1 MDLIDIYKSF
11 HPKAAKSTLLI
22 SAHGTFSRLDH
33 MLGHKVNFGKL
44 KKTEI
49 ISSIFP
55 NHNAMK
61 LENSNREK
69 NFTPHPPDKNM
80 KANTVI

>member
-1 MDLIDIYKSF
+1 MDLIDIYKAF
-11 HPKAAKSTLLI
+11 HPKAAEYTLLI

-33 MLGHKVNFGKL
+33 MLDHKVNLGNL

-49 ISSIFP
+49 ISRIFP

-61 LENSNREK
+61 LENSNRGKKLQKKKTLQKHEG
-69 NFTPHPPDKNM
+69 
-80 KANTVI
+80 

>member
-1 MDLIDIYKSF
+1 MDLIDIYQAF
-11 HPKAAKSTLLI
+11 HPKAAEYTLLI

-33 MLGHKVNFGKL
+33 MLDHKVNLGNL

-49 ISSIFP
+49 ISRIFP

-61 LENSNREK
+61 LENSNRGK
-69 NFTPHPPDKNM
+69 KLQKKKKPYKNM
-80 KANTVI
+80 KAK